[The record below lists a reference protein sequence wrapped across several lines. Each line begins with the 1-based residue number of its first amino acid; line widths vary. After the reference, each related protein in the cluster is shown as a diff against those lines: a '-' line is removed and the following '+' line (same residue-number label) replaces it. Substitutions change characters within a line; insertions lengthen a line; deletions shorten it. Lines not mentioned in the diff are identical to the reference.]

1 LAPSLAQSVNKKGKK
16 AAKKGQAQESVK
28 PRILLCTPI
37 PALKSSWNISDSVI
51 VNGVIPMQQEV
62 AKKYGLQVIDLHTLF
77 SDASNLIQ
85 PDGIHPNDKGVQ
97 RLADIIAEQI
107 LQNSAK

>member
-1 LAPSLAQSVNKKGKK
+1 
-16 AAKKGQAQESVK
+16 
-28 PRILLCTPI
+28 
-37 PALKSSWNISDSVI
+37 
-51 VNGVIPMQQEV
+51 MQQEV

-77 SDASNLIQ
+77 SNASDLIQ